1 MRLLQA
7 TLLMDHLKLYMNLKY
22 LYNVRYSQLYTHTNL
37 QILPSHRTM
46 SRYIGKLVAKNPT
59 EILQTITP
67 KLGVLDVPE
76 IFAFAIYTNQSW
88 QQTEPTR

>member
-67 KLGVLDVPE
+67 KLGTKRLTVGIINHNKKHNRIIVK
-76 IFAFAIYTNQSW
+76 
-88 QQTEPTR
+88 